1 MTMASVRKSKNDA
14 PMSMLPIVLTRAYR
28 SLVDFLLGGLA
39 FQGISPPDFAIL
51 EALLHKGPLS
61 ASSIDSRV
69 PHMPNA
75 PMRPALERLRRQGLI
90 RTQRKKVAS
99 AKEIYELTEDGR
111 RRITRIYR
119 AHEKDIDAAIGIL
132 TRREQRALWRSLRT
146 IAGNSDRIRQLRAGN
161 GNGGLAPWQVRKV
174 TDYMTSHVA
183 EPVRL
188 DQLAAQTGLS
198 TSRFGRAFKASTG
211 ISPHRWQMNLR
222 IQKAQEL
229 LREGGSSLAEISL
242 ATGFT
247 GQSHFS
253 RVFKDVVGVPPGA
266 WQREHRF

>member
-1 MTMASVRKSKNDA
+1 
-14 PMSMLPIVLTRAYR
+14 MSMLPIVLSRAYR
-28 SLVDFLLGGLA
+28 SLVDFLQGGLA

-61 ASSIDSRV
+61 ASIIDSRV
-69 PHMPNA
+69 MPLANA
-75 PMRPALERLRRQGLI
+75 PMRPALERLLRRGLI
-90 RTQRKKVAS
+90 RTQGKPGAS
-99 AKEIYELTEDGR
+99 AREVYELTEDGR
-111 RRITRIYR
+111 RHITRIYR

-132 TRREQRALWRSLRT
+132 THREQKALWRGLRT
-146 IAGNSDRIRQLRAGN
+146 IAVHSDRIRQLRAGIR
-161 GNGGLAPWQVRKV
+161 NGGLAPWQMRKV
-174 TDYMTSHVA
+174 TDYMMKRVA

-188 DQLAAQTGLS
+188 EQLAAQTGLS

-211 ISPHRWQMNLR
+211 TSPHKWQLNLR
-222 IQKAQEL
+222 IQKAQQL
-229 LREGGSSLAEISL
+229 LREGRSSLAEISL

-253 RVFKDVVGVPPGA
+253 RAFKDVVGVPPGA